1 MQIRWAVTFGILLS
15 LFFIP
20 TTAMAHIPIGG
31 GGDSLETAT
40 EVVNPQN
47 SWVAYTELYEGAEP
61 QYFKASY
68 STGERIDI
76 RLAIPMELVDTD
88 FRPIL
93 VIMGPGLTNQSTPP
107 GYLEIPIG
115 AGVMV
120 FDSEPEFAEYE
131 GFTPSSFYLVA
142 DVDFPSP
149 QTGIYYFAIFEPD
162 SGERYSIVFGHIEA
176 YTLWDWI
183 SIPLI
188 TILVHTWD
196 GQDYFE
202 IFAPYVAAFMIGL
215 GLLLYRKPSLRTDVK
230 PLNLIGIIGSLMI
243 GATSFSIIQNT
254 IIALLGAPINVLI
267 VVTIFVILNSL
278 IGSFIATR
286 ILVRENLS
294 RKDSAKL
301 IIIAIFAFAL
311 WAGYIIGPTLLSL
324 VGLISLATKLRSA
337 RIE

>member
-1 MQIRWAVTFGILLS
+1 MQFWRAVTFGILLS
-15 LFFIP
+15 LFLLP
-20 TTAMAHIPIGG
+20 ATAMAHIPIGG
-31 GGDSLETAT
+31 GGESLDAAT
-40 EVVNPQN
+40 EIIDPQN
-47 SWVAYTELYEGAEP
+47 SWVAYTELHEGAEP
-61 QYFKASY
+61 QYFKANY
-68 STGERIDI
+68 SSGERIDV
-76 RLAIPMELVDTD
+76 RLAIPMELVETD

-107 GYLEIPIG
+107 GYLEIPEG

-120 FDSEPEFAEYE
+120 FDSEPEFAEFE
-131 GFTPSSFYLVA
+131 GFTPSVFYLVA
-142 DVDFPSP
+142 DVDFPAP
-149 QTGIYYFAIFEPD
+149 QTGTYYIAIYEPD

-183 SIPLI
+183 SIPLT
-188 TILVHTWD
+188 TILVHKWD

-202 IFAPYVAAFMIGL
+202 IFALFVAAFMIGL
-215 GLLLYRKPSLRTDVK
+215 GFLLYRKPSLKTDVK

-301 IIIAIFAFAL
+301 IIVAIFAFVL
-311 WAGYIIGPTLLSL
+311 WAGYIIGPTLLVV
-324 VGLISLATKLRSA
+324 VGLVSLSSNFRSN
-337 RIE
+337 RVE